1 MTDLVFLPLSGG
13 QLRTWAAGGT
23 LPGSHTG
30 YAVTPAMLD
39 AFGVTD
45 SEDAEYTALSI
56 ASVAGLLA
64 HGERVVAVL
73 GINARA
79 GDDEFGAVEVESP
92 SYPQVT
98 ALFGED
104 TDPSQAH
111 STAIS
116 VQGMTLDQAWES
128 TAVRALL
135 HQRDL
140 LWYGPAE
147 WEAVGHH

>member
-13 QLRTWAAGGT
+13 QLRSWAASGT

-30 YAVTPAMLD
+30 YAVTPTMLEV
-39 AFGVTD
+39 FGVAD
-45 SEDAEYTALSI
+45 PEDAEYTALSV

-73 GINARA
+73 GISAA
-79 GDDEFGAVEVESP
+79 PGDDEFGAVEVASP
-92 SYPQVT
+92 SYSRVT

-111 STAIS
+111 AAAIS
-116 VQGMTLDQAWES
+116 VQGMTLDQAWEAA
-128 TAVRALL
+128 AVQALL
-135 HQRDL
+135 YERDL

-147 WEAVGHH
+147 WETLARQ

>member
-1 MTDLVFLPLSGG
+1 MTDLVFLPLSSG
-13 QLRTWAAGGT
+13 QLRTWAAAGI
-23 LPGSHTG
+23 LPGSYTG
-30 YAVTPAMLD
+30 YAVTPAMLE

-45 SEDAEYTALSI
+45 PEDAEYTALSI

-73 GINARA
+73 GISVQP
-79 GDDEFGAVEVESP
+79 GDDEFGAVEVSTP

-104 TDPSQAH
+104 TDPAQAH
-111 STAIS
+111 AAAIT
-116 VQGMTLDQAWES
+116 VQGLTLDQAWE
-128 TAVRALL
+128 TAAVRALL
-135 HQRDL
+135 YERDL

-147 WEAVGHH
+147 WESLARQ

>member
-13 QLRTWAAGGT
+13 QLRTWAATGT
-23 LPGSHTG
+23 LPGAHTG
-30 YAVTPAMLD
+30 YAATPAMLE

-45 SEDAEYTALSI
+45 PEDAEYTALSI

-73 GINARA
+73 GISTQP
-79 GDDEFGAVEVESP
+79 GDDEFGAVEVVAP
-92 SYPQVT
+92 SFTQVT

-104 TDPSQAH
+104 TDPAQAQA
-111 STAIS
+111 TAIT
-116 VQGMTLDQAWES
+116 VEGMTLDQAWES
-128 TAVRALL
+128 PAVQALL
-135 HQRDL
+135 YGRDL

-147 WEAVGHH
+147 WESLITR